1 MYCKKIGPPLDIANC
16 NVFFVSPSSARAGR
30 CALRDRLMPR
40 QKKNVGGPSR
50 PVTFILMP
58 PDLKNPL
65 SHVGRQVGI
74 PGARVNPNSISVEV
88 EVEKWRV
95 ERREEEPLRC

>member
-1 MYCKKIGPPLDIANC
+1 MYCENSAPLDIANC
-16 NVFFVSPSSARAGR
+16 NVFLSPSSARAGR

-40 QKKNVGGPSR
+40 QKKNAGGPSR
-50 PVTFILMP
+50 LITYILMP

-74 PGARVNPNSISVEV
+74 PGAWVNPNSEQYTCRSGG
-88 EVEKWRV
+88 
-95 ERREEEPLRC
+95 

>member
-1 MYCKKIGPPLDIANC
+1 L
-16 NVFFVSPSSARAGR
+16 SESSARAGR

-40 QKKNVGGPSR
+40 QKQKKNSGGPSR
-50 PVTFILMP
+50 PIPITSILMP

-65 SHVGRQVGI
+65 SHVGRQQVGI

-88 EVEKWRV
+88 EGQA
-95 ERREEEPLRC
+95 ERRAAALLL